1 MAEQLARFGLEDG
14 GWAIVELNDVD
25 PGFRSVASQVGRSGR
40 IFDTGSSIE
49 DALRSVARVADAAI
63 AQFRRSTGRPDEV
76 EIQFGVR
83 LSAEA
88 GAVIAANS
96 GEGHLHIKLAWRPSS
111 DGPVG
116 GEAVGSYDR

>member
-25 PGFRSVASQVGRSGR
+25 PELRVASVGRSGR
-40 IFDTGSSIE
+40 ILDAGSNFE
-49 DALRSVARVADAAI
+49 DALRSVARVANAAI
-63 AQFRRSTGRPDEV
+63 AQFRESSPNEV

-88 GAVIAANS
+88 GAVIASNS
-96 GEGHLHIKLAWRPSS
+96 GEGHLHIKLAWHTSR
-111 DGPVG
+111 
-116 GEAVGSYDR
+116 GETAIDEATPY